1 MKLSSVHNLSSGDTI
16 VNYIVEVEAELLK
29 GIIKKADKVC
39 GTLEPSMRKLV
50 FLSEDESLYVI
61 ASDGCLS
68 GYFPV
73 VPFYS
78 KITSPFEVRLDVVK
92 HFVSELS
99 GKIILH
105 FQDGVLSLKSQN
117 EMMRLRITPFQK
129 DREEKIFVPKHPEG
143 AVFSKRKL
151 LSELDFVSSF
161 LEEGSYVDLYF
172 SRSAL
177 EVISQHY
184 GLVAYSRLDVE
195 RNTDNPEM
203 VSEND
208 MVSFSV
214 RIPYVSTRHLI
225 KVLEIEET
233 NQVQF
238 SFNPIRNKVV
248 IFSGDTFTMCADI
261 PEETPH
267 VLRNRC
273 SRFEPKIR
281 ILSSLLQ
288 RLLRRSLIA
297 GRFSDV
303 EIYSRQGEIVVV
315 SQNGPIA
322 YKGSIP
328 IQRESE
334 EVQFSFQ
341 TKAFMLRSV
350 LNRIGSQHVLIDNVD
365 EYVLLAPPSLS
376 RFLVVRNQRIQ

>member
-1 MKLSSVHNLSSGDTI
+1 
-16 VNYIVEVEAELLK
+16 
-29 GIIKKADKVC
+29 
-39 GTLEPSMRKLV
+39 
-50 FLSEDESLYVI
+50 
-61 ASDGCLS
+61 
-68 GYFPV
+68 
-73 VPFYS
+73 
-78 KITSPFEVRLDVVK
+78 
-92 HFVSELS
+92 
-99 GKIILH
+99 
-105 FQDGVLSLKSQN
+105 
-117 EMMRLRITPFQK
+117 
-129 DREEKIFVPKHPEG
+129 
-143 AVFSKRKL
+143 
-151 LSELDFVSSF
+151 
-161 LEEGSYVDLYF
+161 
-172 SRSAL
+172 
-177 EVISQHY
+177 
-184 GLVAYSRLDVE
+184 
-195 RNTDNPEM
+195 
-203 VSEND
+203 
-208 MVSFSV
+208 
-214 RIPYVSTRHLI
+214 LI

>member
-1 MKLSSVHNLSSGDTI
+1 M
-16 VNYIVEVEAELLK
+16 NYIVEVEAEVLK
-29 GIIKKADKVC
+29 SIIKKADKVC

-50 FLSEDESLYVI
+50 FLSEDERLYII
-61 ASDGCLS
+61 ASDGCLN

-78 KITSPFEVRLDVVK
+78 KIASPFEIPLDVVK

-99 GKIILH
+99 GKISLH

-117 EMMRLRITPFQK
+117 ETLRLRIAPFQK
-129 DREEKIFVPKHPEG
+129 DREEKVFVPKHTEG

-151 LSELDFVSSF
+151 LSELDFASSF

-172 SRSAL
+172 SRNAL

-195 RNTDNPEM
+195 RNMENPES
-203 VSEND
+203 VSELNIG
-208 MVSFSV
+208 SFSI
-214 RIPYVSTRHLI
+214 RIPYVSARHLI

-233 NQVQF
+233 NQVHF
-238 SFNPIRNKVV
+238 SFDPIKNKVV
-248 IFSGDTFTMCADI
+248 IFSGDMFTMCADI

-267 VLRNRC
+267 MLRNLC
-273 SRFEPKIR
+273 IRFEPKIR

-303 EIYSRQGEIVVV
+303 EIYSRHGEIVVV
-315 SQNGPIA
+315 SQHGSIA
-322 YKGSIP
+322 YRGSIP
-328 IQRESE
+328 IEGESE
-334 EVQFSFQ
+334 EIRFSFQ

-350 LNRIGSQHVLIDNVD
+350 LNRIGSQYVLIDNVN

-376 RFLVVRNQRIQ
+376 RFLVVRNKGI